1 MLSSS
6 QASLSS
12 LVGEDRFSEVVSL
25 LDRNGISKLTNTS
38 QLAGGKNNRV
48 IKLTP
53 ESGVPIILKVYFRSP
68 SDLRDRLRNE
78 FSFSKFAWNQGL
90 RALPEPIDADYS
102 IQCGLYEYIESYEMA
117 RPVSAGMVEQAWS
130 FVCAAN
136 QNRNTEEAN
145 VLHLGSE
152 ACFTLSQHLAV
163 VESRLARLGAATA
176 ATEIGYWIGS
186 ELLPHWQAV
195 QAAALASAQSAG
207 IGVHESLDRSEWIIS
222 PSDFGFHNAM
232 LRKSDNTLC
241 FHDFEYAGWDDPAK
255 LFGDFFNQIEV
266 PVSLDYLHSTADTLV
281 QLSTEPQ
288 KLGWRLNTLLPVYAV
303 KWCCIALNPVLASD
317 ASRRQFSGQ
326 DAREAVQLGF
336 ERSKWQLGK
345 ARDIFK
351 LGDYFYY
358 G

>member
-1 MLSSS
+1 
-6 QASLSS
+6 
-12 LVGEDRFSEVVSL
+12 
-25 LDRNGISKLTNTS
+25 
-38 QLAGGKNNRV
+38 
-48 IKLTP
+48 
-53 ESGVPIILKVYFRSP
+53 
-68 SDLRDRLRNE
+68 
-78 FSFSKFAWNQGL
+78 
-90 RALPEPIDADYS
+90 
-102 IQCGLYEYIESYEMA
+102 
-117 RPVSAGMVEQAWS
+117 VE
-130 FVCAAN
+130 
-136 QNRNTEEAN
+136 
-145 VLHLGSE
+145 
-152 ACFTLSQHLAV
+152 
-163 VESRLARLGAATA
+163 
-176 ATEIGYWIGS
+176 
-186 ELLPHWQAV
+186 
-195 QAAALASAQSAG
+195 AAALASAQSAG
-207 IGVHESLDRSEWIIS
+207 IGDHDSLDRSEWIIS

-288 KLGWRLNTLLPVYAV
+288 KLGWRLKTLLPVYAV